1 MSFPGK
7 VSQLRPGL
15 TPDYMKQVLSE
26 ILAQVNSGETF
37 AGSHEDMWQ
46 GFTHL

>member
-7 VSQLRPGL
+7 VSQLRPEL
-15 TPDYMKQVLSE
+15 TPDYMKRVFSE
-26 ILAQVNSGETF
+26 ILAQVNSRETF